1 MDAIR
6 LVDGKQVFIKKVPST
21 SSKLRIATY
30 LSSPELRKDA
40 RNHCVPIL
48 EVLTDPEDSSI
59 SFLVMPLLRYI
70 DQPEFDT
77 VGCILDFVEQL
88 LEVTLMLDI
97 VCMRLIC
104 FPFRVLSSST
114 STMLPIGNHLVHSRS
129 RNLLTSS

>member
-104 FPFRVLSSST
+104 FQFRVLSSSM

>member
-21 SSKLRIATY
+21 SSKLRITTY
-30 LSSPELRKDA
+30 LSSPELRKDP

-104 FPFRVLSSST
+104 FQFRVLSSST

-129 RNLLTSS
+129 HNLLTSS